1 MMDDRLHPVR
11 SKTVA
16 AKRHDVVTADVNLPD
31 KAFIHMA
38 ALLFEYAALERN
50 DDCVSAI
57 TRFEFC
63 EDTLHVALNGMHR

>member
-1 MMDDRLHPVR
+1 M
-11 SKTVA
+11 
-16 AKRHDVVTADVNLPD
+16 VTADVNLPD